1 MTTAKKTTKTSPSK
15 APAQKTTEKGVAEKG
30 AEKST
35 KATHGNAHD
44 GHDHKAHDAK
54 ECCKDDDECCGGGC
68 CDDGNDAMDAG
79 EHGCG
84 CGHDHDDEMAVPRT
98 KVKPHKPNTSG
109 IVEDGNIVVLHYTGT
124 LDSGE
129 KFDSSE
135 GKEPIEFAVGSG
147 VVIPGFDTAVTGM
160 RKGEKKKVTIEAKD
174 AYGDP
179 NPAMRQE
186 VPKHALGD
194 ITPEVGMLLAL
205 HHPMAPQPIPVKVV
219 AVTEETITIDMNH
232 PLAGQRLHFELE
244 IVDIK

>member
-1 MTTAKKTTKTSPSK
+1 
-15 APAQKTTEKGVAEKG
+15 
-30 AEKST
+30 
-35 KATHGNAHD
+35 
-44 GHDHKAHDAK
+44 
-54 ECCKDDDECCGGGC
+54 
-68 CDDGNDAMDAG
+68 
-79 EHGCG
+79 
-84 CGHDHDDEMAVPRT
+84 MAVPRT

-147 VVIPGFDTAVTGM
+147 VVIPGFDAAVIGM

-219 AVTEETITIDMNH
+219 AVTAETITIDMNH
-232 PLAGQRLHFELE
+232 PLAGQRLHFTLE